1 MCVHVFVCMKTT
13 RYQLSSSIFSTYVLY
28 LFISMFCTHLMCMY
42 MCLVVCMCIFVCVW
56 VCSTS
61 GGQQGALD
69 LLELGL
75 QMIVRC
81 QGTGN

>member
-1 MCVHVFVCMKTT
+1 
-13 RYQLSSSIFSTYVLY
+13 
-28 LFISMFCTHLMCMY
+28 MCMY